1 MGLSKLLKSHKSVG
15 HPEYHK
21 ATEKCYHLVVLY
33 VLHAHSVFF
42 CSHIQPPELKIEV
55 NMEKVEVPPGATP
68 GATHKTE
75 SSLNAQF
82 CSIKKRKEKNPMQ
95 HSTS

>member
-1 MGLSKLLKSHKSVG
+1 MYVNNKTFEAIKKKKYFTMGLSKLLKSYQSVG

-55 NMEKVEVPPGATP
+55 NMAKVEVPPGAT
-68 GATHKTE
+68 
-75 SSLNAQF
+75 
-82 CSIKKRKEKNPMQ
+82 
-95 HSTS
+95 